1 MKTYTVKEVAFMSGI
16 TVRKAQRIC
25 VANQLPKR
33 NGKYVIYVNDLPLFG
48 FVNPKAED
56 LPNVAE
62 SMSQGVATS
71 VAEMSL
77 QKAIEIVQ
85 IEAAKQEMTY
95 RVFTQEEYDE
105 LQGELREV
113 DLLREQVQYLRNR
126 VEKQDG
132 VLEKL
137 QRSIEQ
143 SNYLRL
149 AHIKKD
155 EE

>member
-1 MKTYTVKEVAFMSGI
+1 MKTYSAKEVAFMSGI
-16 TVRKAQRIC
+16 TLRKAQRIC
-25 VANQLPKR
+25 VSSGLSKR
-33 NGKYVIYVNDLPLFG
+33 NGKYVIYVNDLHLFG
-48 FVNPKAED
+48 IANPQTKD
-56 LPNVAE
+56 LPNI
-62 SMSQGVATS
+62 SNSLSQGVATS

-105 LQGELREV
+105 LQGDLREV

-126 VEKQDG
+126 VEKQDA
-132 VLEKL
+132 VLESL

-149 AHIKKD
+149 AHIKKQ
-155 EE
+155 E